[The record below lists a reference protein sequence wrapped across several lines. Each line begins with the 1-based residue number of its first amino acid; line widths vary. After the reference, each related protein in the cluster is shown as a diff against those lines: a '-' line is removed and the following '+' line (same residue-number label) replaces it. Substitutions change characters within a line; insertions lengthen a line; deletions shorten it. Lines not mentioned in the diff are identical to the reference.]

1 MKHKRQVKAQPMN
14 RTICCCLLALVLG
27 CWIAVQVY
35 KIQEHLENKF
45 VIIEPSTFCTGYVEE
60 PTTEELTTVEPT
72 TVELTTQPETTTQE
86 TTTKAKSVTE
96 GSNSRYIGEYKLTY
110 YCPCE
115 RCCGSYALNR
125 PIVDGEE
132 VVYTASGAIAKQG
145 TTIAVDPRVIP
156 YGTLLYIEGLGYRV
170 AQDCGGA
177 IKGNRIDVY
186 MESHQEALN
195 QGINSAK
202 VYIIETGGNKG

>member
-1 MKHKRQVKAQPMN
+1 MEYKRQVKAQPII
-14 RTICCCLLALVLG
+14 RKICCLLALVLG
-27 CWIAVQVY
+27 CWITVQVY
-35 KIQEHLENKF
+35 KIHEHMGNKS
-45 VIIEPSTFCTGYVEE
+45 VVIEPNTFCTGYVEE
-60 PTTEELTTVEPT
+60 PTMDELTTTEAT
-72 TVELTTQPETTTQE
+72 TIEITTQPETTTQE
-86 TTTKAKSVTE
+86 IVETTKSDVPE
-96 GSNSRYIGEYKLTY
+96 SISQYIGEYKLTY

-115 RCCGSYALNR
+115 KCCGSYALNR
-125 PIVDGEE
+125 PVVDGKE
-132 VVYTASGAIAKQG
+132 VVYTASGATAKQG
-145 TTIAVDPRVIP
+145 TTIAVDPRIIP

-186 MESHQEALN
+186 MESHQEALS